1 MKYISWCL
9 AAVLLAAGLTACASQ
24 GTGIPPQAPQSSISA
39 TQSSYRSLTP
49 QEAKEL
55 LDAGDAVLVDVRTRE
70 EYEQS
75 HIPEAIWIDNASIQD
90 APPEALPDL
99 EAEILL
105 YCRSG
110 VRSKQAAEK
119 LVAMGYRNVFD
130 IGGIQDWPFEI
141 VDGTEENTDDEAT
154 DGSPLSSAENL
165 ENKVSDKINPGCRS
179 TLPYPLKMSGTS
191 TAVSFADW
199 DAADIDGNPVDETLL
214 ASSRLTLVSAWS
226 SYCGTCAEDLKTL
239 QALYEQYSRQDLNVV
254 GIVASAQDSNGDI
267 SEHEIAI
274 VRELTEMAGAE
285 FIQLLPSD
293 DLIQI
298 RLQYLKMLPETFLLD
313 SQGNPVGEAWYGPLD
328 LQELQETID
337 STLSAPADEKTQ
349 EGSQP

>member
-130 IGGIQDWPFEI
+130 IGGIQDWPYE
-141 VDGTEENTDDEAT
+141 VEQGA
-154 DGSPLSSAENL
+154 
-165 ENKVSDKINPGCRS
+165 
-179 TLPYPLKMSGTS
+179 PY
-191 TAVSFADW
+191 
-199 DAADIDGNPVDETLL
+199 
-214 ASSRLTLVSAWS
+214 
-226 SYCGTCAEDLKTL
+226 
-239 QALYEQYSRQDLNVV
+239 
-254 GIVASAQDSNGDI
+254 
-267 SEHEIAI
+267 
-274 VRELTEMAGAE
+274 
-285 FIQLLPSD
+285 
-293 DLIQI
+293 
-298 RLQYLKMLPETFLLD
+298 
-313 SQGNPVGEAWYGPLD
+313 
-328 LQELQETID
+328 
-337 STLSAPADEKTQ
+337 
-349 EGSQP
+349 